1 MFKVRQAFRRLA
13 RKAILLMSS
22 IVGVA
27 SMIAV
32 TPAAATAQPLTKVRY
47 QETIRSIM
55 FTPAYIALARGYFKS
70 AGLDVEMKTA
80 QGTDKAIAALLTDSA
95 DIVLV
100 GPEGVLYVANSDSP
114 EKPKIISG
122 LVASDGFLLVARD
135 TKASPESF
143 KWSQL
148 KGKTV
153 MAYRPGSTPDVF
165 LNWLLREHK
174 LEIGKDVK
182 IINNI
187 GPTAR
192 MGAWIAGKADY
203 GIFSEPNASTIERE
217 GHGRVVASDGHDV
230 GPVDYTVFAAMPK
243 YIAAHPQVIKAWTTA
258 IAHGMQDAQKDSL
271 ESIVHDI
278 ASFFPGLSQAELVQS
293 LARYRHYGI
302 WKTSPVVEPSAIS
315 KLQDMLIADGEL
327 KADKRVAYD
336 RVVVPELAHW
346 GQ

>member
-1 MFKVRQAFRRLA
+1 MFDLRRPFGRLMNKITA
-13 RKAILLMSS
+13 LLFCAL
-22 IVGVA
+22 GAA
-27 SMIAV
+27 SLIAL
-32 TPAAATAQPLTKVRY
+32 TPTAAHAQTPTKVTY

-55 FTPAYIALARGYFKS
+55 FTPSYIALARGYFKD

-100 GPEGVLYVANSDSP
+100 GPEGVIYVANSDSP
-114 EKPKIISG
+114 QKPKIISG
-122 LVASDGFLLVARD
+122 LVASDGFLLVDRNP
-135 TKASPESF
+135 KASPESF

-165 LNWLLREHK
+165 LDWLLREHK

-182 IINNI
+182 IVNNI

-217 GHGRVVASDGHDV
+217 GNGRVVASDGHDV
-230 GPVDYTVFAAMPK
+230 GAVDYTVFAALPK
-243 YIAAHPQVIKAWTTA
+243 YIDAHPQVIKAWTTA

-271 ESIVHDI
+271 ESIAHDI

-302 WKTSPVVEPSAIS
+302 WKTSPRVEPDALN

-327 KADKRVAYD
+327 KASDRVAYD
-336 RVVVPELAHW
+336 RIVAPELIHW